1 MRKISKRILSSCSRA
16 RADARIIIASV
27 VIILFFGILSRAL
40 SGSPLYM
47 LRLTG
52 LKNQIPRAWVFTL
65 IWTLWYIIL
74 GFSFGFIL
82 GCKKAGKDIY
92 RFKGSLWF
100 VCMMV
105 FNIVWYP
112 LFFRAGAVFIALA
125 DIAIIAFFCFLTAI
139 EYYKVNKFIGFL
151 IFSHLVWLVR
161 CFTINLQAFLS
172 I

>member
-1 MRKISKRILSSCSRA
+1 MSSCQRSRA
-16 RADARIIIASV
+16 DGRIIFASIA
-27 VIILFFGILSRAL
+27 IILFFGILSRVL

-52 LKNQIPRAWVFTL
+52 VKNQIPRAWVFTC
-65 IWTLWYIIL
+65 IWTLWYILL

-82 GCKKAGKDIY
+82 GSKRPGKDVCK
-92 RFKGSLWF
+92 FKGSLLF
-100 VCMMV
+100 VCMMI

-125 DIAIIAFFCFLTAI
+125 DIVIIMLFCFLTTV
-139 EYYKVNKFIGFL
+139 EYFKVNKAIGFIL
-151 IFSHLVWLVR
+151 LAHLVWLVR
-161 CFTINLQAFLS
+161 CFMINLKAFLS